1 MARRRLPCFFRA
13 TKTSAARDY
22 FYLDVLA
29 GRGRGVGGGRA
40 SAMGRRGKAGRGGA
54 PLWCER
60 LLLCTNDAY
69 HRLAVVYI
77 TSLGVSSRTFTSDDC

>member
-1 MARRRLPCFFRA
+1 MARRQLPCFFHA

-40 SAMGRRGKAGRGGA
+40 SAMGRRGEAGPRW
-54 PLWCER
+54 WCER

-77 TSLGVSSRTFTSDDC
+77 MSLGVSSRTFTSDDC